1 MRSSTDLREYLIR
14 PARPEDA
21 AAVKA
26 CVNDAYEHYVARI
39 GMPPGP
45 MTEDYDTVI
54 RKFDVTVAES
64 AGRIVAVLVVAA
76 ADEGFLLENVAVV
89 PSRRGT
95 GLGGH
100 LLELAELKACRAGF
114 DSIYLYTHEGM
125 TENRA
130 MYSRSGYVEYARR
143 TEMGLKRIYMRKQLD
158 CSGTR
163 PEAHVPS
170 APTPPLAPRAR

>member
-1 MRSSTDLREYLIR
+1 MRSSTDLREYSIR

-26 CVNDAYEHYVARI
+26 CVNEAYEHYVARI

-64 AGRIVAVLVVAA
+64 AGRIVAVLVVTE

-100 LLELAELKACRAGF
+100 LLGLAEL
-114 DSIYLYTHEGM
+114 
-125 TENRA
+125 
-130 MYSRSGYVEYARR
+130 
-143 TEMGLKRIYMRKQLD
+143 
-158 CSGTR
+158 
-163 PEAHVPS
+163 
-170 APTPPLAPRAR
+170 